1 MFTWEAKWTIT
12 GLWFQMGVKTSSVQM
27 KFYFDCIS
35 KRPDILMDMCR
46 HYISGSVCMIFYHL
60 KWNLISAK
68 MTNMKSIPAL
78 SFKRT
83 CALNATS
90 NESSLHLFISFRVNY
105 VHMKISCRFEISFRS
120 KWPIWN
126 PYRFEFHFASIHVNT
141 SKELTEHR
149 SEIFNRNEIS
159 YRFEFI

>member
-1 MFTWEAKWTIT
+1 MPFHF
-12 GLWFQMGVKTSSVQM
+12 G
-27 KFYFDCIS
+27 CIS
-35 KRPDILMDMCR
+35 KRPNSVMDMCS
-46 HYISGSVCMIFYHL
+46 HFILGSVSMIFYHP
-60 KWNLISAK
+60 KWNFISVK
-68 MTNMKSIPAL
+68 MTRMKSIPAL
-78 SFKRT
+78 TFKRT
-83 CALNATS
+83 CTLNATS
-90 NESSLHLFISFRVNY
+90 NESALIHFFWVNY

-159 YRFEFI
+159 NQFESISPLTLCTYS